1 MPRPVDSTTSYLPG
15 LDGLRA
21 LAVALVIAF
30 HLGLAPFQ
38 GGLLGVGIFFTL
50 SGYLITG
57 VLVGGWRREHS
68 WRLRTFWI
76 RRARRLLPAVVML
89 LAACLMVVLI
99 TDRADLGKRELDA
112 LAALLY
118 VANWHTIFAGDSYFT
133 QVHGPGPFDHLWS
146 LSVEEQYYL
155 VWPLLVAVLVSVF
168 RARMVA
174 VAATT
179 ALLATGSF
187 VVLAVLAHP
196 GLDNTRAYEG
206 TDARAGG
213 LLVGACLALLW
224 RTPDRDRPERAQRW
238 RRDGAVLDALGMAG
252 LAGTG
257 WLVAN
262 TTQSSFS
269 LYRWG
274 LLLLSLCTVALLAAV
289 SQPATLLGRVFR
301 IPPLRWLGERSY
313 GLYLWH
319 LPVIVFTPAN
329 VLASDRSL
337 RDALQV
343 GLTVGLAALSW
354 SFVED
359 PIRTRGLVGAF
370 RGTRATA
377 QPAAPRAGRRS
388 PGWAIGASAFLP
400 VALAALLLPHALPRT
415 GRAQLAAAP
424 PPPLTIPTVAPASTP
439 GPAPDTSPARTSAPT
454 PPPPTQPRRTACK
467 SVILVGDSTSEG
479 LYGPESALSPKQNL
493 ADRLMHVGVHNFVG
507 AISGARSIIESYDGQ
522 ASGEDVIEQ
531 HVRAGYRGCWIIAL
545 GNIDAATVA
554 KYAPD
559 TTSIADR
566 ISTVMRTIPKH
577 SPVMWMTTR
586 TILTAGD
593 FRESVY
599 PAWSRGLVQA
609 CGKYP
614 NMRVYDWASA
624 YKTAWIGP
632 DGIHATTTGY
642 RHKAYLMAR
651 AMVAGF
657 PATGPP
663 PATCVIASRGRPASP
678 VR

>member
-1 MPRPVDSTTSYLPG
+1 L
-15 LDGLRA
+15 
-21 LAVALVIAF
+21 
-30 HLGLAPFQ
+30 
-38 GGLLGVGIFFTL
+38 
-50 SGYLITG
+50 
-57 VLVGGWRREHS
+57 
-68 WRLRTFWI
+68 
-76 RRARRLLPAVVML
+76 
-89 LAACLMVVLI
+89 
-99 TDRADLGKRELDA
+99 
-112 LAALLY
+112 
-118 VANWHTIFAGDSYFT
+118 
-133 QVHGPGPFDHLWS
+133 
-146 LSVEEQYYL
+146 
-155 VWPLLVAVLVSVF
+155 
-168 RARMVA
+168 
-174 VAATT
+174 
-179 ALLATGSF
+179 
-187 VVLAVLAHP
+187 
-196 GLDNTRAYEG
+196 
-206 TDARAGG
+206 
-213 LLVGACLALLW
+213 
-224 RTPDRDRPERAQRW
+224 
-238 RRDGAVLDALGMAG
+238 AG
-252 LAGTG
+252 LAGIG

-289 SQPATLLGRVFR
+289 SDPATLLGRVFR

-319 LPVIVFTPAN
+319 LPVIVFTPAD
-329 VLASDRSL
+329 VLATNRSL

-370 RGTRATA
+370 RGTPAIA
-377 QPAAPRAGRRS
+377 QPGAPRRGRRS
-388 PGWAIGASAFLP
+388 PGWAVGASAFLL
-400 VALAALLLPHALPRT
+400 VALSAMLLLHAVPRT
-415 GRAQLAAAP
+415 ERSEFAAAR
-424 PPPLTIPTVAPASTP
+424 PPPLTVPAVTPTNSEPGAPRSR
-439 GPAPDTSPARTSAPT
+439 PART
-454 PPPPTQPRRTACK
+454 PPPRQPRRTACK

-493 ADRLMHVGVHNFVG
+493 AGRLKHVGVRRFVG
-507 AISGARSIIESYDGQ
+507 AISGARSIIESYEGQ

-531 HVRAGYRGCWIIAL
+531 QIRAGYRGCWIIAL

-554 KYAPD
+554 KYAPN

-566 ISTVMRTIPKH
+566 IRTVMRTIPKH

-586 TILTAGD
+586 TILTDGD

-599 PAWSRGLVQA
+599 PAWSSGLVRA
-609 CGKYP
+609 CGKYR

-663 PATCVIASRGRPASP
+663 PTTCVIASRGRAAGPRP
-678 VR
+678 RRRPG